1 MSLELHRRDF
11 PKASVVSAVVLMAG
25 DRSRLAAV
33 LVLTLMTSTLV
44 HAQASVPGTYRLVS
58 YAIEVD
64 GGQPNPTFGQMPKG
78 YAVLTATRFT
88 TVITAENR
96 KFGRTT
102 EEKAALWDSLIAY
115 SGPYRLEGDKLITSV
130 DTSWNE
136 SWNGTQ
142 QTRIWKIE
150 GNRLH
155 LTTVP
160 APYSRD
166 PSKTVVARLI
176 WERTE

>member
-1 MSLELHRRDF
+1 MKIRRGVRF
-11 PKASVVSAVVLMAG
+11 T
-25 DRSRLAAV
+25 AV
-33 LVLTLMTSTLV
+33 LALTLMTSTLV
-44 HAQASVPGTYRLVS
+44 HAQTSVAGTYRLVS
-58 YAIEVD
+58 YVVEVD
-64 GGQPNPTFGQMPKG
+64 GEQPKPTFGQAPKG

-88 TVITAENR
+88 TVFTAENR

-115 SGPYRLEGDKLITSV
+115 SGLYRLEGDKLITSV

-136 SWNGTQ
+136 SFNGTQ
-142 QTRIWKIE
+142 QTRIWKLE

-166 PSKTVVARLI
+166 PSKTAVARLI

>member
-1 MSLELHRRDF
+1 MKITARVR
-11 PKASVVSAVVLMAG
+11 SAT
-25 DRSRLAAV
+25 V
-33 LVLTLMTSTLV
+33 LVLTLMTSTLAL
-44 HAQASVPGTYRLVS
+44 AQTSVPGTYRLVS
-58 YAIEVD
+58 FALEVD
-64 GGQPNPTFGQMPKG
+64 GQPNLTFGQAPKG
-78 YAVLTATRFT
+78 YAVITATRFT

-96 KFGRTT
+96 KFGETT

-115 SGPYRLEGDKLITSV
+115 SGRYRLEGDKLITSV

-142 QTRIWKIE
+142 RTRIWKLE

-160 APYSRD
+160 APYAPD
-166 PSKTVVARLI
+166 PSKTAVARLV
-176 WERTE
+176 WERAE

>member
-1 MSLELHRRDF
+1 MKIAAVR
-11 PKASVVSAVVLMAG
+11 SAT
-25 DRSRLAAV
+25 V
-33 LVLTLMTSTLV
+33 LVLTLMTSTLAL
-44 HAQASVPGTYRLVS
+44 AQTSVPGTYRLVS
-58 YAIEVD
+58 FALEVD
-64 GGQPNPTFGQMPKG
+64 GQPNPTFGQAPKG
-78 YAVLTATRFT
+78 YAVITATRFT
-88 TVITAENR
+88 TVITAESR
-96 KFGRTT
+96 KFGKTT

-115 SGPYRLEGDKLITSV
+115 SGRYRLEGDKLITSV

-142 QTRIWKIE
+142 QTRIWKLE

-166 PSKTVVARLI
+166 PSKTAMARLV
-176 WERTE
+176 WERAE

>member
-1 MSLELHRRDF
+1 MKIGTTIRF
-11 PKASVVSAVVLMAG
+11 
-25 DRSRLAAV
+25 AAV
-33 LVLTLMTSTLV
+33 LVLTFLTSTLA
-44 HAQASVPGTYRLVS
+44 HSQPSVPGTYRLLS
-58 YAIEVD
+58 FALEVD
-64 GGQPNPTFGQMPKG
+64 GQPNPTFGQAPKG

-88 TVITAENR
+88 TVITAEKR
-96 KFGRTT
+96 KFGKTV
-102 EEKAALWDSLIAY
+102 EDKAALWDSLIAY
-115 SGPYRLEGDKLITSV
+115 SGPYRLEGDRLITSV

-142 QTRIWKIE
+142 QTRIWKLE

-166 PSKTVVARLI
+166 PSKTAVARLV

>member
-1 MSLELHRRDF
+1 MHHL
-11 PKASVVSAVVLMAG
+11 
-25 DRSRLAAV
+25 LAAITV
-33 LVLTLMTSTLV
+33 LALSFGPA
-44 HAQASVPGTYRLVS
+44 HAQSSLPGTYRLVS
-58 YAIEVD
+58 FTIEVD
-64 GGQPNPTFGQMPKG
+64 GTPNTTFGNSPKG
-78 YAVLTATRFT
+78 YAVLTDKRFT
-88 TVITAENR
+88 TIITAEKR
-96 KFGRTT
+96 KFGQTA
-102 EEKAALWDSLIAY
+102 EDKAALWDTLTAY

-142 QTRIWKIE
+142 QIRMWKVE

-166 PSKTVVARLI
+166 PSKTAVARLV
-176 WERTE
+176 WEKAE